1 MYRSSRQK
9 IKKETQTVNDI
20 LNQVDLIDI
29 YRAFHPKAAEYIFFS
44 SAHGT
49 FPRIGTCWAT
59 KQSVGKFK
67 EIKIV
72 SSIFFDN
79 VVRLEINYGKKLKN
93 TNTWQLNDMIL
104 SIQWIIEEIKE

>member
-1 MYRSSRQK
+1 MDKSSRQK
-9 IKKETQTVNDI
+9 INQETQA
-20 LNQVDLIDI
+20 LNETLGQMDLIDI
-29 YRAFHPKAAEYIFFS
+29 YRAFHPKASGYIFLN
-44 SAHGT
+44 AHGT
-49 FPRIGTCWAT
+49 FFRIDHLLGHKETL
-59 KQSVGKFK
+59 GKFK